1 MTKKCLYCGEI
12 LIIDKFH
19 PNKNYCNIECY
30 KKSEQWKNI
39 QRKSGNRPERKEYL
53 KQYKKTE
60 KYKQQQKEYSKTE
73 KPKEYRK
80 QYEKNIRSK
89 SKSRQD
95 YMKEY
100 RLRKKNER
108 IEKRKLIKYKCI
120 ECGKEFSPYTL
131 SQKTCSKECYKKNYN
146 NRPEVKNMKKLNAKK
161 YQNKKRNS
169 DITFKITGQ
178 LRHRINLVLK
188 NKYKSEKTK
197 ILLGCEIDYFIKHI
211 ESKFDKNMNW
221 DNYGTKGWHLDHIKP
236 CVSFDLT
243 NPEEQKKCFHYSN
256 FQPLWAEDNYKKG
269 CRERTLYG
277 KKSKYK
283 IKE

>member
-1 MTKKCLYCGEI
+1 MTKKCLFCGNDLI
-12 LIIDKFH
+12 LDKFH

-60 KYKQQQKEYSKTE
+60 KYKLKQKEYRKTDKSKEYSK
-73 KPKEYRK
+73 K
-80 QYEKNIRSK
+80 YEKDVRSK
-89 SKSRQD
+89 SKKRKD

-100 RLRKKNER
+100 RILKKHER
-108 IEKRKLIKYKCI
+108 NEKRILIKNICI
-120 ECGKEFSPYTL
+120 ECGKEFNPYNL

-146 NRPEVKNMKKLNAKK
+146 NRPEVKEMKRLFAKK
-161 YQNKKRNS
+161 YQKEKRGS
-169 DITFKITGQ
+169 DIKHRITSQ

-188 NKYKSEKTK
+188 NKLKSEKTK
-197 ILLGCEIDYFIKHI
+197 ILLGCEIDYFMDYI
-211 ESKFDKNMNW
+211 ESKFLDGMNW
-221 DNYGTKGWHLDHIKP
+221 NNYGFYGWHIDHIKP

-243 NPEEQKKCFHYSN
+243 DPEEQKKCFHFSN
-256 FQPLWAEDNYKKG
+256 LQPLWSKDNYKKG
-269 CRERTLYG
+269 CEERTLYG
-277 KKSKYK
+277 KKSKLK